1 MLKCTQRRDAAPT
14 DPPST
19 PDLGTLRAIPKE
31 SLCLE
36 RPFPARRIRVS
47 RRYCSDAPSGFQIV
61 RTRAASFMRYAREE
75 ARLAGVPE
83 DQCSTAKQSH
93 WFHSAANSRLAN

>member
-14 DPPST
+14 DPHTT
-19 PDLGTLRAIPKE
+19 PDHGALRAITKAR
-31 SLCLE
+31 LCQV

-47 RRYCSDAPSGFQIV
+47 RRYCSDASSGFQFV
-61 RTRAASFMRYAREE
+61 RTRAASFMRYAWEE